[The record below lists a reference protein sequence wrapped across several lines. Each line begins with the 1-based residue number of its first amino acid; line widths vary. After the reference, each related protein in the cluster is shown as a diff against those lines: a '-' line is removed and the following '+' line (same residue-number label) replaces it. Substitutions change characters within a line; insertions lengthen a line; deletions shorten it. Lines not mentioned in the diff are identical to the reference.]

1 MTYAEAR
8 AWLDRFVNLERRPD
22 PASWTTLKLERV
34 ERLLALLGHPERH
47 GRVVHIAGSKGK
59 GSTAAMVDAVLRA
72 AGCRTGLYTSPDLRS
87 RRERMRVDGQPI
99 SREEVALLVAA
110 RLKPAAEAYA
120 RAAHGDSLTFFDLH
134 TALAFLWFAE
144 SGVDWSVVEVGLG
157 GRLDA
162 TNVVAPRITAITSL
176 SLEHTAFLGSTLTA
190 IAREKAGIIKPGVPV
205 VCAPQP
211 PEAMAQIQRIAADR
225 GAPVLLA
232 DGADPVP
239 DGAFVELADGGV
251 GQRLRLAWD
260 DGTLETL
267 LPLLGS
273 HQAVNCAV
281 ARTVLANLARRRL
294 ALVTRTALDAGLRGV
309 RWPGR
314 VQVLERAPWLV
325 LDGAHTPDS
334 AARLNETLALF
345 PHRRRWLVV
354 GVARDKDLEGF
365 LAELAPSAAG
375 LALTSVPDHPRMAP
389 ADTLAPVASRYAARV
404 AVTPDP
410 AAALGLARTWAAPD
424 DLIVV
429 TGSLFLV
436 GEVLTMLQGPAA

>member
-1 MTYAEAR
+1 
-8 AWLDRFVNLERRPD
+8 
-22 PASWTTLKLERV
+22 
-34 ERLLALLGHPERH
+34 
-47 GRVVHIAGSKGK
+47 
-59 GSTAAMVDAVLRA
+59 
-72 AGCRTGLYTSPDLRS
+72 
-87 RRERMRVDGQPI
+87 
-99 SREEVALLVAA
+99 
-110 RLKPAAEAYA
+110 
-120 RAAHGDSLTFFDLH
+120 
-134 TALAFLWFAE
+134 
-144 SGVDWSVVEVGLG
+144 
-157 GRLDA
+157 
-162 TNVVAPRITAITSL
+162 VAPRITAITSL